1 MEDMTDGNPIG
12 DGDIKSSLRIRFEEG
27 IVKAKEIL
35 EQNNGIWPKDLNKRG
50 LSNAAICGLI
60 EVQDTLLA
68 KPRHHGTR
76 EWLSKEVDKLKKY
89 EIRGKKEV
97 RKTYTS
103 KVAELQAQIKELR
116 DDIVIFKIDTA
127 DALNRAYEAEKN
139 ALKATEEAARLRAEN
154 AELRRKAG
162 EKPSNVL
169 PIP

>member
-1 MEDMTDGNPIG
+1 MKTMTSCNPIEN
-12 DGDIKSSLRIRFEEG
+12 DDIKSLLRIRLEEAV
-27 IVKAKEIL
+27 VKAQEIL
-35 EQNNGIWPKDLNKRG
+35 NQNNGIWPKDLNKRG

-60 EVQDTLLA
+60 GVQDTLLA

-116 DDIVIFKIDTA
+116 DDIVILKIDTA

-139 ALKATEEAARLRAEN
+139 ALKAKEEAAKLRAEN
-154 AELRRKAG
+154 SELRRKAG
-162 EKPSNVL
+162 GKPSNVL